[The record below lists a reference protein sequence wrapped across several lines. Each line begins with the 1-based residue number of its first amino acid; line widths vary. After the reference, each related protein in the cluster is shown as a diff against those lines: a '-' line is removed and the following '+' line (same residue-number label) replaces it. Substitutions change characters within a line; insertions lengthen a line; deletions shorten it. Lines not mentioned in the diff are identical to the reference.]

1 MLYKNKQITMTNVG
15 KLIELLSA
23 YPKDMI
29 ITDEQN
35 QEFVH
40 IVNMGESLILSTSRP
55 IGYCNR
61 SGEYVYPSMVKGYR
75 AFSPS
80 LDEDLYAFEFEP
92 FINLNFDETNCR
104 VVSTD
109 DKIQVFYTDETTPLN
124 NCPNDVIEM
133 VVDIYN
139 KTHSLE
145 NIDEY
150 LLDESKCTT
159 EHREFIIEEMYKFF
173 KQNIWKNKD

>member
-1 MLYKNKQITMTNVG
+1 MTNVG

-23 YPKDMI
+23 YPLDMI

-40 IVNMGESLILSTSRP
+40 MVNMGDNLILSTSRP

-61 SGEYVYPSMVKGYR
+61 SGEYVYKSMVKGYI
-75 AFSPS
+75 AFSPAM
-80 LDEDLYAFEFEP
+80 DEDLYGFEFTP
-92 FINLNFDETNCR
+92 FIYLKFDEDKCN

-109 DKIQVFYTDETTPLN
+109 NKIKVLYTDETTPLRD
-124 NCPNDVIEM
+124 CSDDVVER

-139 KTHSLE
+139 KTRSIE

-150 LLDESKCTT
+150 LLDAPCTT
-159 EHREFIIEEMYKFF
+159 EHREYIIEQMAKFF
-173 KQNIWKNKD
+173 EENIWKTKE